1 MSDRQV
7 ALSILIH
14 DCDAAS
20 LDRQLTELFN
30 TAKLA
35 DFEIILC
42 ERHADDDAWAI
53 ANRCIETYPGRV
65 TLVRLPPQLADEDGI
80 LRLRQMVRGLYY
92 THLSDWQPLQVE
104 ALAQAVEQL
113 KTGEL
118 LTHPYIGRTWDVSK
132 NMAPFHPAAHQSPPL
147 VSIGVYNYN
156 YGRFLAQCLDS
167 LAAQTYANIEIC
179 FSDNASTD
187 ASWQIAL
194 DFQRRHAW
202 SGRRIILIRNRE
214 NFGPGTNNINCM
226 RNLQG
231 KYLMMLCSDDAL
243 HPDYVERCVG
253 LLERFPQAAFAMVH
267 RDIIDDDGRISEEPS
282 FYDQTCLIRGD
293 EQAAVYMMA
302 SVNPSLSQVF
312 YRRDQWPDN
321 ASAGVTERW
330 FGNRFVDFA
339 ITLKA
344 PIVYIKEALLLHRVH
359 AGSDGSAIDNNLI
372 QGMGQYALALQFAEM
387 AATHG
392 VDKPVARLDAAI
404 EKVGRLCLRYCT
416 RFLLEN
422 KEDIALRYLHLAQA
436 IFPGVV
442 GDAGFPE
449 LQAYFSA
456 STEERQRTL
465 ARLAADSANTVRR
478 VSYAPPPGSLPC

>member
-20 LDRQLTELFN
+20 LDQQLTELFN
-30 TAKLA
+30 TAQLA
-35 DFEIILC
+35 DFEIIFC
-42 ERHADDDAWAI
+42 ERHADDDAWAM
-53 ANRCIETYPGRV
+53 ANRCIETHPGRV
-65 TLVRLPPQLADEDGI
+65 TLVRLPPELADEDGI

-104 ALAQAVEQL
+104 ALAHAVEQL

-194 DFQRRHAW
+194 DFQRRHAA
-202 SGRRIILIRNRE
+202 SGRRITLIRNRE
-214 NFGPGTNNINCM
+214 NFGPGVNNANCV
-226 RNLQG
+226 RAAQG
-231 KYLMMLCSDDAL
+231 KYSMVLCSDDAL
-243 HPDYVERCVG
+243 YPGYVERCVG
-253 LLERFPQAAFAMVH
+253 LLEHFPQATFAMVH
-267 RDIIDDDGRISEEPS
+267 RDIIDDQGNISQEPS
-282 FYDQTCLIRGD
+282 FYDQTCLIPGD

-302 SVNPSLSQVF
+302 SVNPSLSQVL

-321 ASAGVTERW
+321 AYAGLTERW
-330 FGNRFVDFA
+330 FGNRFIDFK
-339 ITLKA
+339 LVLRA
-344 PIVYIKEALLLHRVH
+344 PIIYIKEPLLLHRVH
-359 AGSDGSAIDNNLI
+359 GGSDGSAIDNNLI

-392 VDKPVARLDAAI
+392 IEKPVARLDAAI

-449 LQAYFSA
+449 LQAYFAA
-456 STEERQRTL
+456 STGERQRTL